1 MTCLM
6 DMGILL
12 IRIST
17 RERTVVAMKLYW
29 ALNRRAR
36 SVTGIQVS
44 RASLYAILKPPTL
57 KLHVINHGLLL
68 LHGNRAWCSLLDRAS
83 RICRR
88 APCPQR
94 SRFVHG

>member
-1 MTCLM
+1 M

-36 SVTGIQVS
+36 SVTGMQVS
-44 RASLYAILKPPTL
+44 RASLGAILKPRTL
-57 KLHVINHGLLL
+57 KLHIINHGLLL
-68 LHGNRAWCSLLDRAS
+68 LHGDCTRGSPLDRAS
-83 RICRR
+83 WIC
-88 APCPQR
+88 
-94 SRFVHG
+94 